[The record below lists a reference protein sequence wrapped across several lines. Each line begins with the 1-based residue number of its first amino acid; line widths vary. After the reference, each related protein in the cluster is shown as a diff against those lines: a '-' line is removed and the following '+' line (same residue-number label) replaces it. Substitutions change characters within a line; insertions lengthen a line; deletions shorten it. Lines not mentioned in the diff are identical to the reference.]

1 MAPPSYNELGSQ
13 ARALFSKHYHLGQ
26 IKLDVITKTPT
37 GLEFT
42 CAGLSNRETGRVLGH
57 LESKHNVKEW
67 GLTFKEKWTT
77 DNQIS
82 TEITVADKM
91 MEGLKLGAVGS
102 FTPQAGKKRGT
113 VSASMK
119 GGYFNVGSEVELD
132 QNGPLINATGVVG
145 SRGFLVG
152 AQCSFDPN
160 QKKFTKTNVS
170 LAYLAEDFQLHT
182 NINQKTDFSGSVYQK
197 VNDSLQSGVSFGW
210 SSKSNETQ
218 LAVGCIYKID
228 DSSSWKAKIS
238 NNSQI
243 CLGFVHKLRP
253 GILVAL
259 SSMVDAK
266 NLNDGG
272 HKLGLGIELN
282 AS

>member
-1 MAPPSYNELGSQ
+1 MFAYFSSLFPVIELHLKIHRILFLSPSEAIHFDFSSLVRFVANCKTAVSSGVIIFFSYLSH
-13 ARALFSKHYHLGQ
+13 LFSNSNPIELFHPDLGQ

-113 VSASMK
+113 VSACMK

-145 SRGFLVG
+145 
-152 AQCSFDPN
+152 
-160 QKKFTKTNVS
+160 
-170 LAYLAEDFQLHT
+170 
-182 NINQKTDFSGSVYQK
+182 
-197 VNDSLQSGVSFGW
+197 
-210 SSKSNETQ
+210 
-218 LAVGCIYKID
+218 
-228 DSSSWKAKIS
+228 
-238 NNSQI
+238 
-243 CLGFVHKLRP
+243 
-253 GILVAL
+253 
-259 SSMVDAK
+259 
-266 NLNDGG
+266 
-272 HKLGLGIELN
+272 
-282 AS
+282 